1 MLDKRLLTSLE
12 DVELKEDE
20 NLQRMKERF
29 GENSLHSCE
38 VMLKDIQESIR
49 LNKLFRE
56 SQSSH
61 NTNQMLQM
69 QNLKVNIVSPTFWP

>member
-1 MLDKRLLTSLE
+1 MMLNKRLLTTLE

-29 GENSLHSCE
+29 GENSLHGCE

-49 LNKLFRE
+49 LNKLFKE
-56 SQSSH
+56 SQPQQI
-61 NTNQMLQM
+61 NTD
-69 QNLKVNIVSPTFWP
+69 